1 MVKKWLKH
9 FLLKE
14 SIKEIELNRILD
26 KISNGETLT
35 EREAGFLDLYN
46 QTQDS
51 DYKDFS
57 FLSRH
62 IAIGIIQ
69 DILDKKRK
77 IYCDLYDRNGKIGQ
91 VIKYIDKPSYT
102 LFLRH
107 DEYIMEDKYLYNITY
122 DMDKDCYSLTS
133 QDEYHEEIFVKNENN

>member
-26 KISNGETLT
+26 KISNGENLT
-35 EREAGFLDLYN
+35 ERESGFLDLYN

-51 DYKDFS
+51 DYKDYS
-57 FLSRH
+57 FLSRQLT
-62 IAIGIIQ
+62 IGIIQ
-69 DILDKKRK
+69 ELLDKKRK
-77 IYCDLYDRNGKIGQ
+77 IYCDLCDRNGKIGQ
-91 VIKYIDKPSYT
+91 LIKSIDKITYK
-102 LFLRH
+102 LILRH
-107 DEYIMEDKYLYNITY
+107 DEFIMEDKYLYNITY

-133 QDEYHEEIFVKNENN
+133 QDEYHEEIFVKNEND